1 MPDCSRLIVKR
12 ILISKQFSNL
22 STCVSK
28 CIVWAGKEL
37 FILTNLSR
45 TIFQQT
51 THKYLKSMESPV
63 WRFNVITLSC
73 IIQSWSLHRDHR
85 NKMRPTLVCLTVL
98 CGCLLV
104 QARPVS
110 FFIESKYEIFFSGN
124 GFYVILNFLLFFFIS
139 K

>member
-1 MPDCSRLIVKR
+1 MSDSLRLIFKR

-28 CIVWAGKEL
+28 GIVWAGKEL
-37 FILTNLSR
+37 FIIRNLSR
-45 TIFQQT
+45 TIFQRT

-63 WRFNVITLSC
+63 WRFNVVTIFISLSS

-85 NKMRPTLVCLTVL
+85 NKMRPTLICLTVL

-104 QARPVS
+104 QARSSVCFFFSYFLIKS
-110 FFIESKYEIFFSGN
+110 FFLVSRFL
-124 GFYVILNFLLFFFIS
+124 VILF
-139 K
+139 